1 MVGRFPTG
9 HRECRTRRRQVRGPR
24 SAGRE
29 PAGAG
34 RLIDVSRV
42 TSATSAPLRGGAGN
56 LGPVS
61 DQTRT
66 LVLLRHAKSAYPN
79 GVPDHDR
86 PLAPRG
92 RREAGLAGDWL
103 RANLPAID
111 AVLCSTATRAR
122 ETLAHTGIDAPVSYV
137 DRLYD
142 AVPGTVVDEITH
154 VDDIVAVL
162 LLVAHEPT
170 MTQVALGLAGADSS
184 NTVAAERISTKYPT
198 SAMAVFRVTGS
209 WKDVEL
215 GSADLVDFHVPR

>member
-1 MVGRFPTG
+1 M
-9 HRECRTRRRQVRGPR
+9 
-24 SAGRE
+24 
-29 PAGAG
+29 
-34 RLIDVSRV
+34 
-42 TSATSAPLRGGAGN
+42 
-56 LGPVS
+56 S

-66 LVLLRHAKSAYPN
+66 LVLLRHAKSAYPD

-103 RANLPAID
+103 RANLPPID

-122 ETLAHTGIDAPVSYV
+122 ETLAHTGIDAPVCYV

-142 AVPGTVVDEITH
+142 ATPGTVIDEITH
-154 VDDIVAVL
+154 ADDNVAVL
-162 LLVAHEPT
+162 LVVAHEPT
-170 MTQVALGLAGADSS
+170 LTQVALGLAAADGS
-184 NTVAAERISTKYPT
+184 NTTAAERISAKYPT

-215 GSADLVDFHVPR
+215 GSAELVDFHVPR